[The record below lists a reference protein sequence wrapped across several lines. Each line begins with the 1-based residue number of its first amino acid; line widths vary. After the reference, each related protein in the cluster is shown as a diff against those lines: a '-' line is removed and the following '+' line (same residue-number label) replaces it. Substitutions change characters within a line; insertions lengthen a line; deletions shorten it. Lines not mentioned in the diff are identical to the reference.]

1 MRILYSDGGL
11 AVAAD
16 GVAPPSDDDGK
27 KLADAFG
34 EEYALSLAKRYPAAA
49 AESLSG
55 ALLLLGM
62 LERLGTGA
70 GRIERGEHG
79 KPAFADRHVFFS
91 ISHDR
96 TAVVCAVS
104 RQPAGIDVMM
114 LPQKSDPSVRLRM
127 ARRFF
132 TAEEAE
138 AVGRGE
144 ASRDGGEEFA
154 RCWTAREAYSKL
166 LGGTLGSVLGGRI
179 PPDDAF
185 VRFSPYV
192 AGSLCHVCCCTAG
205 RVKGGF

>member
-16 GVAPPSDDDGK
+16 GVALPSGDGCK

-34 EEYALSLAKRYPAAA
+34 EEYAHSLEKRYPAAA

-55 ALLLLGM
+55 ALLLLEL
-62 LERLGTGA
+62 LERLGAGA
-70 GRIERGEHG
+70 GKIERGEHG
-79 KPAFADRHVFFS
+79 KPAFADGHVFFS

-96 TAVVCAVS
+96 AAVVCAVS
-104 RQPAGIDVMM
+104 GRPAGIDVMM

-132 TAEEAE
+132 TSKEAD

-166 LGGTLGSVLGGRI
+166 LGGTLGPVLGRRI
-179 PPDDAF
+179 PSGPAF
-185 VRFSPYV
+185 MRFSPYV
-192 AGSLCHVCCCTAG
+192 AGSLCHVCCCTAE
-205 RVKGGF
+205 KGEF